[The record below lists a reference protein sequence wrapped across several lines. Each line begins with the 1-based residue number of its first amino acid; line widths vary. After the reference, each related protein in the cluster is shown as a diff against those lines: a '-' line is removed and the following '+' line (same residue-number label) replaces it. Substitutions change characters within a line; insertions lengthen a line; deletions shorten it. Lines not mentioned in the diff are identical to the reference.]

1 MPAYRIDDNFLKKM
15 VKVMNADRLL
25 SSLRRSPANMQST
38 LTLGLMTRAPRETR
52 LLQVAIDV
60 LAAATG
66 VAAAL
71 AVGKELISAPAFK
84 LLNIA
89 GLSFDLIGVCL
100 VTLVVLLPSR
110 IRDPIVAWGGV
121 LAVSLTGFLSL
132 GFYVGLA
139 VSVEVL
145 GGKDHGLFGHFAPVV
160 LFGMASAFLLEDT
173 VMLPKFKRL
182 ISAELVTVHGRLLH
196 HRRFNHS
203 AIRGLLRSMDVV
215 HTRPNMSTRYG
226 PGTTPP
232 RACYLYVKGRFLG
245 PATSALGPRLCKNV

>member
-1 MPAYRIDDNFLKKM
+1 
-15 VKVMNADRLL
+15 
-25 SSLRRSPANMQST
+25 
-38 LTLGLMTRAPRETR
+38 MTRAPRETR

-71 AVGKELISAPAFK
+71 AVGKLISAPAFK

-110 IRDPIVAWGGV
+110 IRDPIVAWGGA

-182 ISAELVTVHGRLLH
+182 ISAETRL
-196 HRRFNHS
+196 RFMGGYFII
-203 AIRGLLRSMDVV
+203 AGLLIQ
-215 HTRPNMSTRYG
+215 
-226 PGTTPP
+226 
-232 RACYLYVKGRFLG
+232 LYAAFYDLW
-245 PATSALGPRLCKNV
+245 T